1 MLKNIL
7 LTLILLLP
15 LSANAEQFTLFGG
28 ESEFSLALGRDIH
41 KAPEQ
46 NYGEIRY
53 REVLSENG
61 LFGWGLGDDFGF
73 SLYAGEMN
81 TYGADIYLTFGKMM
95 FAWGAEIADRTDDV
109 VDSNGGYELLIEYA
123 FTEHWALG
131 IKHRSNCRQ
140 ICDQVPGFS
149 VLPKGDEDK
158 TNGGYNFLVLRY
170 TF

>member
-1 MLKNIL
+1 MLKNTL

-15 LSANAEQFTLFGG
+15 LSANADPITLFGG
-28 ESEFSLALGRDIH
+28 ESEFSLALGADVH
-41 KAPEQ
+41 KDMGKK
-46 NYGEIRY
+46 YGELRY
-53 REVLSENG
+53 REILSENG

-81 TYGADIYLTFGKMM
+81 TYGVDIYLTFGKLML
-95 FAWGAEIADRTDDV
+95 AWGAELADRTNEV

-140 ICDQVPGFS
+140 ICSKVPGLSF
-149 VLPKGDEDK
+149 LPKGDDDK